1 MKATKDI
8 RLVEI
13 STEKLAELANEYPY
27 YTDYVVESD
36 VYGTDGDT
44 TTAAVMAMLVV
55 SEELDEDLVY
65 DITKAMFENLDQ
77 FSNAHQQGEN
87 ITLDSALTVCQLR
100 FILEHRNISMSNK
113 SDTHNKKARRFGAAF
128 LFIILSLLILVLM
141 RKEHYLQIYDEKEQQ
156 VIWEAPIQAG
166 ETFYH
171 EYLHSVSLTP
181 VQEYYQMND
190 EGVMVATESRVQSF
204 GAGIPY
210 EKKTSFC
217 LSMAFMYYKKSVM
230 WSS

>member
-1 MKATKDI
+1 
-8 RLVEI
+8 
-13 STEKLAELANEYPY
+13 
-27 YTDYVVESD
+27 
-36 VYGTDGDT
+36 
-44 TTAAVMAMLVV
+44 
-55 SEELDEDLVY
+55 
-65 DITKAMFENLDQ
+65 
-77 FSNAHQQGEN
+77 
-87 ITLDSALTVCQLR
+87 
-100 FILEHRNISMSNK
+100 
-113 SDTHNKKARRFGAAF
+113 
-128 LFIILSLLILVLM
+128 M